1 MPNKAAV
8 LRGVR
13 KVMTLVSKVI
23 PYNPERAGNGENI
36 VEREG
41 ININDAAIWQHCQRG
56 RETQKHIVIHTF
68 GSVGVSGC
76 PWAARMS
83 RKVSVIFPWMF
94 PDVCNPNGKT

>member
-41 ININDAAIWQHCQRG
+41 ININKTDLRFA
-56 RETQKHIVIHTF
+56 
-68 GSVGVSGC
+68 
-76 PWAARMS
+76 P
-83 RKVSVIFPWMF
+83 
-94 PDVCNPNGKT
+94 VC